1 METIGRTNPPPPLQQ
16 HLASFP
22 QAVLDLKAIDQF
34 NHTRF
39 MEQKAIEE
47 KLKRIQE
54 SKTYSSN
61 YPETSILR
69 KHKDVLKLEGFDSDI
84 SESTNQLPRI

>member
-1 METIGRTNPPPPLQQ
+1 
-16 HLASFP
+16 
-22 QAVLDLKAIDQF
+22 
-34 NHTRF
+34 

-47 KLKRIQE
+47 KLKRIEE

-61 YPETSILR
+61 NPETSILR
-69 KHKDVLKLEGFDSDI
+69 KHKDVLKLEGFGSDI